1 MKVKFLCLN
10 LWQGGNLMDDILAFI
25 KQENPDILA
34 LQEVYDGHNPS
45 FDKKYRSMEVLNK
58 ELAYQYSHFAK
69 SYLDNR
75 DIGQVEYGNAIF
87 SKFPIKN
94 SRVIFYDIPY
104 RDDYVESFE
113 NFPLASRNLQQVT
126 LDVSGKELSIFNT
139 QGIWGKDGDDNE
151 RRFKMIET
159 IMAQIKDQERVIV
172 AGDFNFKDTTVAIA
186 NLEKHLIN
194 IFKGEA
200 QTSFNIKRKMKAGV
214 ASFAAFARPQEAAGY
229 AQAVVDMVFVS
240 RNIKVLEHSYA
251 QVDISDHLP
260 LLVVLE
266 I

>member
-25 KQENPDILA
+25 KKEDPDILV

-45 FDKKYRSMEVLNK
+45 WDRQYRSMDVLRK
-58 ELAYQYSHFAK
+58 ELNYQYSHFAK

-75 DIGQVEYGNAIF
+75 DIGKVDYGNAVF
-87 SKFPIKN
+87 SKFPIKDSN
-94 SRVIFYDIPY
+94 FIFYDIPY

-151 RRFKMIET
+151 RRFQMIET
-159 IMAQIKDQERVIV
+159 IISQIKGKKNVIV
-172 AGDFNFKDTTVAIA
+172 AGDFNFKDTTQAIA
-186 NLEKHLIN
+186 NLEKYLVN

-200 QTSFNIKRKMKAGV
+200 QTSFNIKRKINAGV
-214 ASFAAFARPQEAAGY
+214 ASFAAFARPQEVTGY
-229 AQAVVDMVFVS
+229 AQAVVDMVFDS
-240 RNIKVLEHSYA
+240 RNIKVLEHRYV

-260 LLVVLE
+260 LLAVLE